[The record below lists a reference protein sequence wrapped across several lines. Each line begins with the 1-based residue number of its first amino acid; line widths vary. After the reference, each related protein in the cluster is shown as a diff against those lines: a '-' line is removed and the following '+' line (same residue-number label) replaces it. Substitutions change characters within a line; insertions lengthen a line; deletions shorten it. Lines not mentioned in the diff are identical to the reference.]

1 MGKKLER
8 LSYGGETASDRR
20 AFEGYLNDLQRG
32 KSALQLLA
40 VKKAVT
46 PEIRR
51 SWSPRTFSGVHIPVG
66 IFDEVICNIS
76 YHFNKPG
83 AKYGSVA
90 VMTQTA
96 QEYFRNNR
104 HATVLSDGLL
114 KLPGG
119 IFELDGRIVTFF

>member
-8 LSYGGETASDRR
+8 LSSGGEAASDRL
-20 AFEGYLNDLQRG
+20 AFERYLKDLQRG
-32 KSALQLLA
+32 KSALQLTA
-40 VKKAVT
+40 MKQAVT

-51 SWSPRTFSGVHIPVG
+51 SWSPRSFTGVHIPVG

-76 YHFNKPG
+76 YHFNKHG

-96 QEYFRNNR
+96 QEYFRKNR
-104 HATVLSDGLL
+104 HAAVLSDGQLE
-114 KLPGG
+114 LPGG
-119 IFELDGRIVTFF
+119 IFELDGRIITFF